1 MDVLHLGLKHIWK
14 NEMQDKRKITE
25 RFARFQDEA
34 RISQCTSFPTL
45 FQSQNLGMDEGTWR
59 GLSIAKAAGIK
70 CPTRGTQVRW
80 TW

>member
-59 GLSIAKAAGIK
+59 GLSIAKG
-70 CPTRGTQVRW
+70 CW
-80 TW
+80 D